1 MNNPKT
7 NKHQTNL
14 FIGIV
19 LTSSMILAA
28 FTYSEKEELEK
39 ELGKKASVKI
49 EYTLER
55 VKKPKEKKPITV
67 PKKKQ
72 KQVTTSL
79 KKTLHQP

>member
-1 MNNPKT
+1 MNKPKT

-39 ELGKKASVKI
+39 ELEKKAPVKI
-49 EYTLER
+49 EYTIEK
-55 VKKPKEKKPITV
+55 VKKPKKKNQLLFKERTKTSHDKPI
-67 PKKKQ
+67 
-72 KQVTTSL
+72 